1 MAGPQVPLVDGHTA
15 LELPDCSALG
25 RASCPS
31 MTPDEAAMAIRQTA
45 ARFAAEKAS
54 VLEMWA
60 ALHEHLHD
68 LCVEQPLIGDF
79 LVLFNALEEWEVS
92 AGADR
97 DRAIE
102 RSRQV
107 ARRLGASA

>member
-1 MAGPQVPLVDGHTA
+1 
-15 LELPDCSALG
+15 
-25 RASCPS
+25 
-31 MTPDEAAMAIRQTA
+31 MAIRHAA

-54 VLEMWA
+54 VVEMWD

-68 LCVEQPLIGDF
+68 LCAEQPLIGDF
-79 LVLFNALEEWEVS
+79 LALFNALEAWEV
-92 AGADR
+92 ATGADR

-107 ARRLGASA
+107 ARRLGTSA